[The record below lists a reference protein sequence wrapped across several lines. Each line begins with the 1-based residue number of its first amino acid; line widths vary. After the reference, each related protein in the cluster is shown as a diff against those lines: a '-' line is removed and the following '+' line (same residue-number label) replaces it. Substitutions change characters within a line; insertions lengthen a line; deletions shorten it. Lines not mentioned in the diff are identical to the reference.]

1 MSLGIPVMITETKG
15 FWQKDIFLDEENIF
29 FVNDFDHKNWVNKIN
44 KVFNDD
50 LQIKKISKNAK
61 STVLENYKLEVLYK
75 FINQICS

>member
-1 MSLGIPVMITETKG
+1 MK
-15 FWQKDIFLDEENIF
+15 KNIF
-29 FVNDFDHKNWVNKIN
+29 FVNDFDYKNWVNKIN

-50 LQIKKISKNAK
+50 LQIKKKISKNAK

>member
-1 MSLGIPVMITETKG
+1 MIKYDKQKINIKNKIDKKIILIPDVKIK
-15 FWQKDIFLDEENIF
+15 I
-29 FVNDFDHKNWVNKIN
+29 DHVNKIN

-61 STVLENYKLEVLYK
+61 NTVLENYKLEVLYK